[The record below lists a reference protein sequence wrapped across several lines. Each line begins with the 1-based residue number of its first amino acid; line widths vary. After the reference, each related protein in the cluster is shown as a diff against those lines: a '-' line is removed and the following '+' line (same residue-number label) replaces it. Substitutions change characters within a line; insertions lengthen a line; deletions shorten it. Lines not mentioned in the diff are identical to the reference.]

1 MTPSQPFRVLIY
13 LAAAALAVPLV
24 SCMSSKPQSFRLS
37 FLPTTPLPAEPISEE
52 APVIAPVYANEEPD
66 VVQRALAVAPRGLR
80 VDRRNFKAE
89 AAFRT
94 GEKPYQQGGLAGAKR
109 QFD

>member
-13 LAAAALAVPLV
+13 LAAVALAVPLV
-24 SCMSSKPQSFRLS
+24 SCMPSKPQAFRLS

-66 VVQRALAVAPRGLR
+66 VVQRALAVRPRALE
-80 VDRRNFKAE
+80 VDSRIFKGE
-89 AAFRT
+89 PRFETGKKLFKNSETSAAR
-94 GEKPYQQGGLAGAKR
+94 
-109 QFD
+109 